1 MGPITTHG
9 GPSALSSPD
18 VGHSRTNVTVRF
30 YQTGGVGRH
39 ATREGFLSVWTDRV
53 GKGRQKRAG
62 EELGEEGRPFSSEVR
77 GKREMHYSLQYRDMN
92 DTNGLLPTSH

>member
-1 MGPITTHG
+1 M
-9 GPSALSSPD
+9 
-18 VGHSRTNVTVRF
+18 
-30 YQTGGVGRH
+30 
-39 ATREGFLSVWTDRV
+39 
-53 GKGRQKRAG
+53 GKGRQRRAE